1 MSRQFVVQL
10 ADLEHGEKHA
20 AWEVSPA
27 WLSAATSDTEA
38 EPRGGAGHLELV
50 LQKNGRD
57 VVVRGRV
64 DCPLTMPCARTL
76 DPVDVDIDAE
86 VFLMLSPAPP
96 EEPGKRRKSGDKG
109 RKRRRGAVEP
119 DRELSDEEAAV
130 DTFTGDEVVLDD
142 YIREFILLEL
152 PLFPLRSPGSP
163 AISSRPDGLAGEST
177 SPSDEPVIDPRL
189 APLQEIAQRMRKK
202 EE

>member
-20 AWEVSPA
+20 EWDIPPA
-27 WLSAATSDTEA
+27 WLKAATADTEA
-38 EPRGGAGHLELV
+38 EPRGGTGHLDLV

-64 DCPLTMPCARTL
+64 DCPLSMPCARTL
-76 DPVDVDIDAE
+76 EPVDVDVDAE
-86 VFLMLSPAPP
+86 VFLMLSPAAA
-96 EEPGKRRKSGDKG
+96 EDTGKRRNSGDKG
-109 RKRRRGAVEP
+109 RKRRRGAAEP
-119 DRELSDEEAAV
+119 DRELSDEEAAA
-130 DTFTGDEVVLDD
+130 DTFTGDEVVLDH

-152 PLFPLRSPGSP
+152 PLFPLRSPASP
-163 AISSRPDGLAGEST
+163 AISTRPDGSAGVST
-177 SPSDEPVIDPRL
+177 ASADEPVIDPRL